1 MSGETAMCEK
11 LSVFISHSERDAE
24 YAEALREALKAW
36 KVEVAFDT
44 DRMRASRNWTRSM
57 RHALDESSA
66 VVVLTGDF
74 EESLWMAAEFGAAVV
89 MEKDLIPVLDPK
101 LSPDRVAR
109 PLRRRVSID
118 KGDPDHVA
126 REIARRVHA
135 LAA

>member
-1 MSGETAMCEK
+1 MSNVHT
-11 LSVFISHSERDAE
+11 VFISHSERDAE
-24 YAEALREALKAW
+24 YAEALRNALKAW
-36 KVEVAFDT
+36 KVEAAFDT

-89 MEKDLIPVLDPK
+89 MDKDLIPVLDPNV
-101 LSPDRVAR
+101 SPDRVAGS
-109 PLRRRVSID
+109 LRRRASIE
-118 KGDPDHVA
+118 KGDPDRVA

-135 LAA
+135 LPA